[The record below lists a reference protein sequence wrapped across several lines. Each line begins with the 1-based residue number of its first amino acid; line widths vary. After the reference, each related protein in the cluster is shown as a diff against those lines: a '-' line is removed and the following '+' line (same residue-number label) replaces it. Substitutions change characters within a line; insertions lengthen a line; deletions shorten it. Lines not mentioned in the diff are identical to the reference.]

1 MVQCERRDDTSL
13 HRRGM
18 LGPSADSD
26 YLRTELR
33 TPPMKTPPPLLF
45 TMDPGAVK
53 LGLACFT
60 SGTLTSASTLS
71 APEDELP
78 YVSVAWI
85 QQTAAGRG
93 FDFVTERMHKRPAQ
107 SLFDEDLDRVE
118 SCRLAIPRILGRQGF
133 SRTYQPMMWKGNA
146 NKEMHQ
152 KRTAT
157 VLSEDEKRIWDT
169 LGHDAKDAVAI
180 GLFHLGRIERGGLP
194 PSEKRTRLMPSL
206 PPPPPLVRK

>member
-1 MVQCERRDDTSL
+1 MPNLGSLDTLPYPGNVRNL
-13 HRRGM
+13 HGASR
-18 LGPSADSD
+18 
-26 YLRTELR
+26 
-33 TPPMKTPPPLLF
+33 MKKAPPLLF
-45 TMDPGAVK
+45 TMDPGATK

-60 SGTLTSASTLS
+60 SGVLTSAVTIA
-71 APEDELP
+71 APEDKLP
-78 YVSVAWI
+78 YVSVDWL

-93 FDFVTERMHKRPAQ
+93 FDLVTERMHKRPAQ

-146 NKEMHQ
+146 NKNTHQ
-152 KRTAT
+152 KRVATALNAEES
-157 VLSEDEKRIWDT
+157 VIWDT

-206 PPPPPLVRK
+206 PPPPPLIRK